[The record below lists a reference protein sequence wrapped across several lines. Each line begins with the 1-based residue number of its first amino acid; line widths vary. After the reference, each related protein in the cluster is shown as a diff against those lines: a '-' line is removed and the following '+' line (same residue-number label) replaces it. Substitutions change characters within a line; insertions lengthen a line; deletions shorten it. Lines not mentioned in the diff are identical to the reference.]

1 MSDLGRRIRAARKS
15 AGLSQEAL
23 ARRAELSLNSMGS
36 LERGEALDPHY
47 STLSGIADA
56 LGVSVAELMEEESP
70 LAVAR

>member
-1 MSDLGRRIRAARKS
+1 
-15 AGLSQEAL
+15 
-23 ARRAELSLNSMGS
+23 MGS